1 MLSIPKTLTRKPC
14 PVFIG
19 PMPKT
24 ASITSNVKTLSV
36 KLDAESV
43 RMVKE
48 RAKAKGLSVS
58 GIIRKTIH
66 KLLGK

>member
-1 MLSIPKTLTRKPC
+1 
-14 PVFIG
+14 
-19 PMPKT
+19 MPKT

-36 KLDAESV
+36 KLDAESA

-48 RAKAKGLSVS
+48 RAKATGLSIS

-66 KLLGK
+66 KLLRK